1 MAGNLL
7 AHLRF
12 LAIWSKE
19 SGAEGDL
26 IVVRNVAICRNLSH
40 DFSPR
45 NAFCHNTNSV
55 SVARNLS
62 HTELRAWWSEP
73 IF

>member
-26 IVVRNVAICRNLSH
+26 IVVRNVAICRNLSQ
-40 DFSPR
+40 
-45 NAFCHNTNSV
+45 
-55 SVARNLS
+55 SVARFFAAQRLLPQ
-62 HTELRAWWSEP
+62 HEFRFCRTESVAYGTARMVE
-73 IF
+73 